1 MGANRPQE
9 VAVELSVALAE
20 GDLPR
25 ALACFEP
32 GASLYASPER
42 LAKGSDAVESILAT
56 WIGQRARLHAEA
68 PFWTSDATDGTA
80 LLYSR
85 WRLEMPA
92 VPGPLMGVGIEVVR
106 RGEDGAWRYVIH
118 DLWGAFHLPV

>member
-1 MGANRPQE
+1 MGPTRPQD
-9 VAVELSVALAE
+9 VALEFSTALAE

-42 LAKGSDAVESILAT
+42 LAKGTDAVESILAT
-56 WIGQRARLHAEA
+56 WIGQRARLHVQA
-68 PFWTSDATDGTA
+68 PFWTPDEAEETA

-85 WRLEMPA
+85 WSLEMPA
-92 VPGPLMGVGIEVVR
+92 VPAPLMGVGVEVVR
-106 RGEDGAWRYVIH
+106 KGADGRWRYLLH